1 MPSATISLRG
11 GEEYE
16 SHQYQRHSLGTKATT
31 QDGRVFRYG
40 EMGGTAGV
48 PGKLY
53 QGVVPIAHHTN
64 IACDVAR
71 AAGAVKI
78 SATDG
83 GTGAAVDIFAEGY
96 VYINDAAGE
105 GYTYKIA
112 GGPQQPSGTG
122 HAVAASGAVITVN
135 LAPGYSVQTA
145 LTTSSEVTFNRNRY
159 KAVILS
165 TTGTTAPVVGVGVSD
180 VTADYF
186 CWLQTGG
193 PAAVFTDDSVT
204 PLVIA
209 QHARAADGVAG
220 AVEHLNRDG
229 THENE
234 QEIGVV
240 MHINA
245 NDEYSLVD
253 LSLDRG

>member
-16 SHQYQRHSLGTKATT
+16 SHQYQRHSLGTKAVS
-31 QDGRVFRYG
+31 QDGRVFRYA

-53 QGVVPIAHHTN
+53 QAVVPIAHHTN
-64 IACDVAR
+64 IACDVVR

-112 GGPQQPSGTG
+112 GGPNQPANTG

-159 KAVILS
+159 KDVILS

-180 VTADYF
+180 GTV
-186 CWLQTGG
+186 
-193 PAAVFTDDSVT
+193 
-204 PLVIA
+204 VIA
-209 QHARAADGVAG
+209 QHVRSSDGTAG
-220 AVEHLNRDG
+220 SVEALDRDG
-229 THENE
+229 TNENE
-234 QEIGVV
+234 QEVGVV
-240 MHINA
+240 MHVNA
-245 NDEYSLVD
+245 TTEYSLVD

>member
-16 SHQYQRHSLGTKATT
+16 SHQYQRHALGTKAVS
-31 QDGRVFRYG
+31 QDGRVFRYA

-53 QGVVPIAHHTN
+53 QTVVPIANHTN

-96 VYINDAAGE
+96 VIINDAAGE

-145 LTTSSEVTFNRNRY
+145 LTTSSEVTFTRNRY

-193 PAAVFTDDSVT
+193 PAAVLTDGTV
-204 PLVIA
+204 VIA
-209 QHARAADGVAG
+209 QHVRSSDGTAG
-220 AVEHLNRDG
+220 SVEALDRDG

-240 MHINA
+240 MHVNA
-245 NDEYSLVD
+245 TTEYSLVD

>member
-1 MPSATISLRG
+1 MPSSTIALRG

-16 SHQYQRHSLGTKATT
+16 SHQYQRHALGTKAVS
-31 QDGRVFRYG
+31 QDGRVFRYA

-53 QGVVPIAHHTN
+53 QTVVPIAHHTN

-96 VYINDAAGE
+96 VIINDAAGE

-135 LAPGYSVQTA
+135 LAPGYTVQTA
-145 LTTSSEVTFNRNRY
+145 LTTSSEVTFHRNRY

-193 PAAVFTDDSVT
+193 PAAVLTDGTV
-204 PLVIA
+204 VIA
-209 QHARAADGVAG
+209 QHVRSSDGTAG
-220 AVEHLNRDG
+220 SVEALDRDG

-240 MHINA
+240 MHVNA
-245 NDEYSLVD
+245 TTEYSLVD

>member
-1 MPSATISLRG
+1 MPSSTIALRG

-16 SHQYQRHSLGTKATT
+16 SHQYQRHALGTKAVS
-31 QDGRVFRYG
+31 QDGRVFRYA

-53 QGVVPIAHHTN
+53 QTVVPIANHTN

-71 AAGAVKI
+71 AAGATQI

-83 GTGAAVDIFAEGY
+83 GTGADQDVFAEGY
-96 VYINDAAGE
+96 VYINDANGE
-105 GYTYKIA
+105 GYTYKVA
-112 GGPQQPSGTG
+112 GGPQQAAGTG
-122 HAVAASGAVITVN
+122 NAEAGSGAVITVN
-135 LAPGYSVQTA
+135 LAPGYTVQTA
-145 LTTSSEVTFNRNRY
+145 LTTSSEVTFHRNRY

-165 TTGTTAPVVGVGVSD
+165 TTGTTAPVVGLGVSD
-180 VTADYF
+180 VTANYF

-193 PAAVFTDDSVT
+193 PAAVLTDGTV
-204 PLVIA
+204 VIA
-209 QHARAADGVAG
+209 QHVRSSDGTAG
-220 AVEHLNRDG
+220 SVEALDRDG

-240 MHINA
+240 MHVNA
-245 NDEYSLVD
+245 TTEYSLVD

>member
-16 SHQYQRHSLGTKATT
+16 SHQYQRHALGTKATT

-96 VYINDAAGE
+96 VHINDAAGE
-105 GYTYKIA
+105 GYIYRVA
-112 GGPQQPSGTG
+112 GGPNQPSGTG

-145 LTTSSEVTFNRNRY
+145 LTTSSEVTFTRNRY

-165 TTGTTAPVVGVGVSD
+165 TTGNTAAAVGVGVAD

-193 PAAVFTDDSVT
+193 PAGLLTDGT
-204 PLVIA
+204 IVIG
-209 QHARAADGVAG
+209 QHVRSSDGTAG
-220 AVEHLNRDG
+220 AVEALDRDG
-229 THENE
+229 SAEDE
-234 QEIGVV
+234 QEIGTVLHV
-240 MHINA
+240 NA
-245 NDEYSLVD
+245 TTEYSLVD

>member
-1 MPSATISLRG
+1 MPSSTISLRG

-16 SHQYQRHSLGTKATT
+16 SHQYQRHALGTKAVS
-31 QDGRVFRYG
+31 QDGRVFRYA

-53 QGVVPIAHHTN
+53 QTVVPIANHTN

-96 VYINDAAGE
+96 VIINDAAGE

-159 KAVILS
+159 KAVILG

-193 PAAVFTDDSVT
+193 PAAVLTDGTV
-204 PLVIA
+204 VIA
-209 QHARAADGVAG
+209 QHVRSSDGTAG
-220 AVEHLNRDG
+220 AVEALDRDG

-234 QEIGVV
+234 QEVGVV
-240 MHINA
+240 MHVNA
-245 NDEYSLVD
+245 TTEYSLVD

>member
-16 SHQYQRHSLGTKATT
+16 SHQYQRHALGTKAVS
-31 QDGRVFRYG
+31 QDGRVFRYA

-53 QGVVPIAHHTN
+53 QTVVPIANHTN

-96 VYINDAAGE
+96 VIINDAAGE

-145 LTTSSEVTFNRNRY
+145 LTTSSKVTFNRNRY

-193 PAAVFTDDSVT
+193 PAAVLTDGTV
-204 PLVIA
+204 VIA
-209 QHARAADGVAG
+209 QHVRSSDGTAG
-220 AVEHLNRDG
+220 SVEALDRDG

-240 MHINA
+240 MHVNA
-245 NDEYSLVD
+245 TTEYSLVD